1 MFEELLALKAE
12 AEKEIL
18 YAQAKIEV
26 ADRLLAKY
34 QPAVEPSVDEEVA
47 EEYVE
52 ATDSE
57 MEGL

>member
-12 AEKEIL
+12 AENEIL
-18 YAQAKIEV
+18 YAKAKIEV

-34 QPAVEPSVDEEVA
+34 QPAVEPSVVEEVV

>member
-12 AEKEIL
+12 AENEIL
-18 YAQAKIEV
+18 YAKAKIEV